1 MKKSFSPQQKA
12 AVALEAIKGELTIPQ
27 IASKYEVHPTQIGHW
42 RAAVLKTLPELFSD
56 KRKKE
61 NWDRERQIEELY
73 KIIGQRN
80 VELEWL
86 KKKLSPFGLNNE
98 T

>member
-27 IASKYEVHPTQIGHW
+27 IASKYEVHPTQIGQW
-42 RAAVLKTLPELFSD
+42 KATILKTLPELFSD

-73 KIIGQRN
+73 KVLGHRDI
-80 VELEWL
+80 ELEWL
-86 KKKLSPFGLNNE
+86 KKKLSPFGLGD
-98 T
+98 